1 MAEPERGSTSVVV
14 AVAAAVALWFLVL
27 VSGVVVDGVDHALIE
42 GVLGQAVRVG
52 SVADDGTRA
61 CRAELSRRLPALG
74 VGAFGCRRLDDRL
87 VAFAE
92 WEGRVLTVA
101 R

>member
-1 MAEPERGSTSVVV
+1 MVV

-27 VSGVVVDGVDHALIE
+27 VSGVVFDGVDHALIE
-42 GVLGQAVRVG
+42 GVLGRAARVG
-52 SVADDGTRA
+52 SVADDATRE
-61 CRAELSRRLPALG
+61 CRDELTRRLPGLG
-74 VGAFGCRRLDDRL
+74 VDAFGCRWSDDRL

-92 WEGRVLTVA
+92 WEGRVLTVT